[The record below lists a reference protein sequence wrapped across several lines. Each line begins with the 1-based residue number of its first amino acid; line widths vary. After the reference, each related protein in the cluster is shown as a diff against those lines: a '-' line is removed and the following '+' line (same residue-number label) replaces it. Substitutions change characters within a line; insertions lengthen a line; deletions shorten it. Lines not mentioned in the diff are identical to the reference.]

1 MGWTERGEA
10 WPGGS
15 LHAPRPTM
23 PDLSARVDT
32 LGRYLDID
40 GRRARL
46 DALKAR
52 RLEPGFWD
60 DPDEAAGVEQ
70 DIAAEADWVD
80 AFDALARR
88 RDDVET
94 LREMQAEEEDAD
106 LGAEIEREE
115 KGLLDAVEAMELRGM
130 LSGPDDHRTAILT
143 INSGAG
149 GTDAQDWAEMLLR
162 MYTRYAERS
171 GYSPSL
177 LEYQEGEEAG
187 IKSASL
193 RVEGRFA
200 YGYLRAE
207 SGVHRL
213 VRISPFGSGD
223 KRQTS
228 FASVFVYPEIDD
240 AIEVDINPADL
251 ELQTFRSGGKGGQ
264 NVNKVETG
272 ARYIWTGTLSNGQE
286 ERVTAESTEQRSQLQ
301 NRDRAM
307 QMLKSRIYALEQ
319 AIREAARDAEEAG
332 KKKIE
337 WGSQIR
343 SYVFQPYTMVNDHRT
358 ELKVGDVQG
367 VMDGAIDPFIKA
379 YLLQE
384 TGQNASD

>member
-1 MGWTERGEA
+1 MA
-10 WPGGS
+10 
-15 LHAPRPTM
+15 
-23 PDLSARVDT
+23 DLSDRVDT

-40 GRRARL
+40 GRREQLASL
-46 DALKAR
+46 QAK
-52 RLEPGFWD
+52 RLEPGYWD
-60 DPDEAAGVEQ
+60 DPEAAAATEQ
-70 DIAAEADWVD
+70 EISAETDWVD
-80 AFDALARR
+80 AFDHVLAL
-88 RDDVET
+88 RDDLEVY
-94 LREMQAEEEDAD
+94 REIGDEDGEDTAEMV
-106 LGAEIEREE
+106 AEAE
-115 KGLLDAVEAMELRGM
+115 KALTKALDALELRGM
-130 LSGPDDHRTAILT
+130 LAGPDDHRTAILT

-149 GTDAQDWAEMLLR
+149 GTDAQDWADMLLR
-162 MYTRYAERS
+162 MYTRYAERH
-171 GYSPSL
+171 GYSPTL

-187 IKSASL
+187 IKSATL
-193 RVEGRFA
+193 RVDGRWA

-213 VRISPFGSGD
+213 VRISPFGSAD

-240 AIEVDINPADL
+240 AIEIDLNPADL

-319 AIREAARDAEEAG
+319 AIREAAKDAEEAG

-343 SYVFQPYTMVNDHRT
+343 SYVFQPYTLVNDHRT
-358 ELKVGDVQG
+358 EVKVGDVQA
-367 VMDGAIDPFIKA
+367 VMDGDIDTFITA

-384 TGQNASD
+384 TGREVGE

>member
-1 MGWTERGEA
+1 M
-10 WPGGS
+10 S
-15 LHAPRPTM
+15 
-23 PDLSARVDT
+23 DLPARVDT
-32 LGRYLDID
+32 LGRYLDVD

-46 DALKAR
+46 DGLRAK

-60 DPDEAAGVEQ
+60 DPAAAAAVEQ
-70 DIAAEADWVD
+70 EISAEEDWVQS
-80 AFDALARR
+80 FDALARR
-88 RDDVET
+88 RDDVAT
-94 LREMQAEEEDAD
+94 LREMQAEEDDAD
-106 LGAEIEREE
+106 LEAEIEREE
-115 KGLLDAVEAMELRGM
+115 ATLERELDALELRGM
-130 LSGPDDHRTAILT
+130 LSGPDDVRTAILT

-162 MYTRYAERS
+162 MYTRYAERH
-171 GYSPSL
+171 GYTPTL
-177 LEYQEGEEAG
+177 LEYQEAEEAG

-193 RVEGRFA
+193 RVDGRFA

-213 VRISPFGSGD
+213 VRMSPFGSGD

-240 AIEVDINPADL
+240 AIEVEINPADL

-272 ARYIWTGTLSNGQE
+272 ARYVWTGTLSNGQE
-286 ERVTAESTEQRSQLQ
+286 ERVVAESTEQRSQLQ

-319 AIREAARDAEEAG
+319 ALREAAKNAEEAG

-358 ELKVGDVQG
+358 EVKDPDVQG
-367 VMDGAIDPFIKA
+367 VMDGDLDEFIKA

-384 TGQNASD
+384 TGKTAGE

>member
-1 MGWTERGEA
+1 
-10 WPGGS
+10 
-15 LHAPRPTM
+15 M

-40 GRRARL
+40 GRRQRL
-46 DALKAR
+46 AALGEG
-52 RLEPGFWD
+52 RLQPHYWD
-60 DPDEAAGVEQ
+60 DPEAAAATEQ
-70 DIAAEADWVD
+70 EIAAEEEWVR
-80 AFDALARR
+80 AFDALVRR
-88 RDDVET
+88 RDDVAT
-94 LREMQAEEEDAD
+94 LREMEAEADDAD
-106 LGAEIEREE
+106 LSAEIEREE
-115 KGLLDAVEAMELRGM
+115 AALERELDALELRGM
-130 LSGPDDHRTAILT
+130 LAGPDDHRTAIVT

-162 MYTRYAERS
+162 MYTRYAERH
-171 GYSPSL
+171 GYVPTL
-177 LEYQEGEEAG
+177 LEYQEAEEAG

-213 VRISPFGSGD
+213 VRMSPFGSGD

-240 AIEVDINPADL
+240 AIEVEVNPADL

-272 ARYIWTGTLSNGQE
+272 ARYVWTGTLSNGQD
-286 ERVTAESTEQRSQLQ
+286 ERVVAESTEQRSQMQ

-319 AIREAARDAEEAG
+319 EIREAAKNAEEAG

-343 SYVFQPYTMVNDHRT
+343 SYVFQPYTLVNDHRT
-358 ELKVGDVQG
+358 EVKVPDVQG
-367 VMDGAIDPFIKA
+367 VMDGDIDAFIKA

-384 TGQNASD
+384 TGREVGE